1 MSLEIAANNSIILDG
16 QNTALKVTQT
26 GQGTIV
32 YTPESTTP
40 PSKYKEHLMPHVR
53 YSLTHDNPKPTH
65 TTSELA
71 EKFSVAGR
79 AQFEADVRSLLG
91 QLSPSKSK
99 ETI

>member
-1 MSLEIAANNSIILDG
+1 MSLEIAANNTIILDG

-53 YSLTHDNPKPTH
+53 YSLTHDNPKPIH
-65 TTSELA
+65 ATSKLA
-71 EKFSVAGR
+71 EKYSVAGR
-79 AQFEADVRSLLG
+79 AQFEADVRALLVKPSLA
-91 QLSPSKSK
+91 
-99 ETI
+99 